1 MNNVFRF
8 RLTGL
13 MADTLGSYTH
23 AFYMSGAVVIAGACI
38 PFLLLFTKTKDPCAN
53 EAMDE
58 ISVPVNPDDIGEE
71 TGTDLGSR
79 GERRPAEDL
88 SSVAVEN
95 SRL

>member
-1 MNNVFRF
+1 MYFVF
-8 RLTGL
+8 RLTGF

-38 PFLLLFTKTKDPCAN
+38 PFLLLFTKTKDPGAN

-71 TGTDLGSR
+71 TGTDLGS
-79 GERRPAEDL
+79 
-88 SSVAVEN
+88 SVAVEN